1 MKSKQ
6 KSLDKYVLYLE
17 TLNSSTINSLDDY
30 VAENVRFKDPF
41 NDVMGSEK
49 MKAVFLHMFG
59 NVEDVKFNVHRIYRN
74 NDGGCL
80 EWSFCGRLMNRNWSF
95 DGTSII
101 ILDNNLNS
109 CFNPTY
115 NLLCIADITRDPRSN
130 NATVVPTAAA

>member
-17 TLNSSTINSLDDY
+17 TLNSSTINLLDDY

-59 NVEDVKFNVHRIYRN
+59 NVEDVKFNV
-74 NDGGCL
+74 
-80 EWSFCGRLMNRNWSF
+80 
-95 DGTSII
+95 TSIVKI
-101 ILDNNLNS
+101 ES
-109 CFNPTY
+109 KK
-115 NLLCIADITRDPRSN
+115 
-130 NATVVPTAAA
+130 

>member
-41 NDVMGSEK
+41 NDVIGSER
-49 MKAVFLHMFG
+49 MKAVFLHMFD

-80 EWSFCGRLMNRNWSF
+80 EWTFCGRLMNRNWSF
-95 DGTSII
+95 D
-101 ILDNNLNS
+101 
-109 CFNPTY
+109 
-115 NLLCIADITRDPRSN
+115 
-130 NATVVPTAAA
+130 